1 MNSLITLAYFV
12 MSKSFSLIVHT
23 NYQMTVILSREI
35 SSGLSPMSCVQTL
48 QTCLAATC
56 LLVWSPESGQDLT
69 SRVRE
74 LMRIL
79 IFSQL
84 ILWRFSI
91 FFPLF
96 APIEGFMLWNKGA
109 YYCYKSIIVTTIL
122 MRWLFSLYSEYLF

>member
-1 MNSLITLAYFV
+1 
-12 MSKSFSLIVHT
+12 
-23 NYQMTVILSREI
+23 MTVILSREI

-84 ILWRFSI
+84 TCGASLFFFRPVDHTQDPEIIQAFYKLVKSFTLPKLPNVTLRTVHRCVLFINIEKIFKCLMMCSI
-91 FFPLF
+91 
-96 APIEGFMLWNKGA
+96 G
-109 YYCYKSIIVTTIL
+109 VT
-122 MRWLFSLYSEYLF
+122 

>member
-1 MNSLITLAYFV
+1 MNFLITLAYFV
-12 MSKSFSLIVHT
+12 MSKSFSLIVHIK
-23 NYQMTVILSREI
+23 YQMTVLVSREI

-74 LMRIL
+74 LMTIL

-91 FFPLF
+91 FFPE
-96 APIEGFMLWNKGA
+96 ADDKKCVSEE
-109 YYCYKSIIVTTIL
+109 SIQNDKNIIQIKLV
-122 MRWLFSLYSEYLF
+122 F